1 MRRFGL
7 VLAVTLFLPSCVR
20 VEYREY
26 RGLQDW
32 PTGSAFVGR
41 VEGVEVYE
49 GLPHRSYEVIGLV
62 DVYSGEPFE
71 NSQATREVLD
81 FVDVKDAHALIWL
94 SDRILASGSLH
105 MGHALKEPA
114 SIDSGR
120 SSQPEMLITNVGQ
133 YTQTSTKRALR
144 STLLLIQ
151 WKTN

>member
-1 MRRFGL
+1 MRSLGL
-7 VLAVTLFLPSCVR
+7 GLAVTLFLPSCVK

-49 GLPHRSYEVIGLV
+49 GLPQRPYEVVGLI
-62 DVYSGEPFE
+62 DVYSGDPFE
-71 NSQATREVLD
+71 SDSATKEVLEL
-81 FVDVKDAHALIWL
+81 VDVKDAHALIWL
-94 SDRILASGSLH
+94 SDRIVASGSLH
-105 MGHALKEPA
+105 MGNALKQPA
-114 SIDSGR
+114 SIDTGR
-120 SSQPEMLITNVGQ
+120 SSQPQMLITNVGQ
-133 YTQTSTKRALR
+133 YTRTTTKRVLR

>member
-1 MRRFGL
+1 MQRLGL
-7 VLAVTLFLPSCVR
+7 VLAVTIFLPSCVR

-49 GLPHRSYEVIGLV
+49 GLPHRSYEVVGLV
-62 DVYSGEPFE
+62 DVYSEDPFG
-71 NSQATREVLD
+71 NSQATKKVLEL
-81 FVDVKDAHALIWL
+81 VDAKDAHAVIWL
-94 SDRILASGSLH
+94 SNRIVASGSLH
-105 MGHALKEPA
+105 MGSALKQPA
-114 SIDSGR
+114 EIDSGR
-120 SSQPEMLITNVGQ
+120 SSQPEVLITKIGQ
-133 YTQTSTKRALR
+133 YTYTSTKRALR